1 LGSTIADS
9 FRSRSALATLLPVLP
24 LTLTM
29 ISLEELLGRLAGGG
43 AQENG
48 GAAGA
53 CQAVGGTR
61 ADQQPVGALCETPR
75 GSHCHGGRGMGRY
88 R

>member
-1 LGSTIADS
+1 MGSTIADS
-9 FRSRSALATLLPVLP
+9 FRSHSALATLLPVLP

-29 ISLEELLGRLAGGG
+29 NSLEELLGRLAGGG

-61 ADQQPVGALCETPR
+61 VGQHAPNALCETPH
-75 GSHCHGGRGMGRY
+75 GSHWHGGRGESSHR
-88 R
+88 